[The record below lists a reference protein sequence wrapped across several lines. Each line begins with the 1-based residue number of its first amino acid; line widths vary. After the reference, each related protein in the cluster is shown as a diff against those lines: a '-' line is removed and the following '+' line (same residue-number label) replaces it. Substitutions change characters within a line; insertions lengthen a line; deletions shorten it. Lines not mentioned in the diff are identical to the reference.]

1 MTGLNVPSRGELIHL
16 QLQAMLRE
24 HSFPA
29 TELFYLGEETV
40 EGVKDHYYLING
52 IHTVPARM
60 IEDLEGIE
68 VEEDSNG

>member
-1 MTGLNVPSRGELIHL
+1 
-16 QLQAMLRE
+16 MLRE

>member
-29 TELFYLGEETV
+29 NELFYLGEETV
-40 EGVKDHYYLING
+40 EGIKDHYYLIG
-52 IHTVPARM
+52 GLQTVPARL
-60 IEDLEGIE
+60 IEDLEGLE
-68 VEEDSNG
+68 VEDD